1 MQRDIRNGPATEA
14 YLSQCGTLV
23 TISLACPRVAGGKDG
38 LPIWSTAADVSII
51 NMKSQA
57 TDRRWFSR

>member
-1 MQRDIRNGPATEA
+1 MDLQQRH
-14 YLSQCGTLV
+14 
-23 TISLACPRVAGGKDG
+23 ISVSVEPLLPLAWHVLGFAGGKDG